1 MHHVTT
7 DDDTRAFILR
17 HAEAGER
24 SAWTRPDRE
33 RPLTLVG
40 QKQSQALVEQLADI
54 AFKRLVSSPYV
65 RCRET
70 LQPLAEARGIA
81 IEVRDELAE
90 GGRPEDVEKTV
101 IEAATVGSVI
111 ACVHGDGMT
120 RLIRSLAERG
130 VPLGS
135 DESNHAKSSI
145 WVLRPQTAKSFRPSI
160 CRLRWPESRPVGG
173 QTNLVR
179 ALAFPAPSRPLRSSR
194 AR

>member
-7 DDDTRAFILR
+7 DNDTLAFILR

-40 QKQSQALVEQLADI
+40 QKQSQALVEQLAGI

-81 IEVRDELAE
+81 IEIRDELAE
-90 GGRPEDVEKTV
+90 GGRPEDVEKIV
-101 IEAATVGSVI
+101 IEAATEGSVI

-135 DESNHAKSSI
+135 DPSNHAKSSI
-145 WVLRPQTAKSFRPSI
+145 WVLRIIDGEIVSAGYQPPTLS
-160 CRLRWPESRPVGG
+160 
-173 QTNLVR
+173 
-179 ALAFPAPSRPLRSSR
+179 
-194 AR
+194 